1 MCSVISRCALT
12 VGATVWA
19 VLGFDAGLSALP
31 SVNPDAVILFAAAC
45 AVGPASALFAAFWLR
60 NLRDRLA
67 GMLLVISVVTP
78 AVFAWPLNLAA
89 LLVGLAIVI
98 APSKVIAD
106 RRVHRA

>member
-1 MCSVISRCALT
+1 MPVISRRALT

-19 VLGFDAGLSALP
+19 VLGFTVGLSALP
-31 SVNPDAVILFAAAC
+31 SVNADAVVLFAAAC
-45 AVGPASALFAAFWLR
+45 AIGPAAALFAVFALR

-67 GMLLVISVVTP
+67 GLLLVVSVVTP

-89 LLVGLAIVI
+89 LLVGLAILI

>member
-1 MCSVISRCALT
+1 VISRRTLR
-12 VGATVWA
+12 VGAIVWA
-19 VLGFDAGLSALP
+19 VLGFIVGLTALP
-31 SVNPDAVILFAAAC
+31 SVNADAVVVFAIAC
-45 AVGPASALFAAFWLR
+45 AVGPPAALLAAFALR

-67 GMLLVISVVTP
+67 GLLLVVSVVTP

-98 APSKVIAD
+98 TPSKVIAD